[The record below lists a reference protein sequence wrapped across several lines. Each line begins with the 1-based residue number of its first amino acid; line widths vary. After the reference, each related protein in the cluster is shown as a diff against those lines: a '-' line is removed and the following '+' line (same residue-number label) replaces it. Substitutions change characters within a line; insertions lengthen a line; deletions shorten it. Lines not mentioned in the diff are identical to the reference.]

1 MIVVIADDFT
11 GAAEL
16 AGISLRYGL
25 KTVICLREIVGSNAD
40 VLIVCTDSRSLNKE
54 EAIKITSG
62 VVTGVLK
69 TGADFIYKKIDSV
82 LRGHVIDEL
91 KIQMQKTGVDKTLIV
106 PANPSLGRTISNGEY
121 FINGKKIEETEFA
134 NDPEF
139 PVRSSAI
146 KDLVGDE
153 RIYVLPHTASFP
165 GSGIVIGET
174 KDIDDTVAWA
184 NKMDD
189 SWMLAGSGDF
199 YAAILNKKYKQQK
212 QKQAK
217 TIFPHL
223 YVCGTAIEKS
233 KRTIDHIREETNC
246 VVYINRQMIEAEH
259 TNKDKWLQKAQSVLI
274 EQNRVVIAFDK
285 DMPATVSAKLLR
297 CIMARYTRFLLEKTT
312 IRELFIEGGSTAA
325 TILNELNIKSLL
337 PVHELQ
343 PGVVR
348 MQAGYMYITVKPGS
362 YELPQQIMDMYT
374 R

>member
-1 MIVVIADDFT
+1 MIAVIADDFT

-25 KTVICLREIVGSNAD
+25 KTIICLREIVASDVD

-54 EAIKITSG
+54 EAIKITSRI
-62 VVTGVLK
+62 VTDVLK
-69 TGADFIYKKIDSV
+69 TGPGFIYKKIDSV

-91 KIQMQKTGVDKTLIV
+91 KIQMQKTGFDKTLIV
-106 PANPSLGRTISNGEY
+106 PANPSLGRTISNGKY
-121 FINGKKIEETEFA
+121 FINGKKIAETEFA

-139 PVRSSAI
+139 PVKSSVV
-146 KDLVGDE
+146 KDLAGDE
-153 RIYVLPHTASFP
+153 NTYVLPHTGSLP

-174 KDIDDTVAWA
+174 KDIDDIIAWA
-184 NKMDD
+184 NKIDD

-199 YAAILNKKYKQQK
+199 YTAILNKNYKQQK

-233 KRTIDHIREETNC
+233 RKTVDHIQEETKC
-246 VVYINRQMIEAEH
+246 VVYINHQMIETEH
-259 TNKDKWLQKAQSVLI
+259 TNKDKWLQKAQSVLK
-274 EQNRVVIAFDK
+274 EQNKAVIAFDRNI
-285 DMPATVSAKLLR
+285 PANVSAKLLR
-297 CIMARYTRFLLEKTT
+297 CIMARYTSLLAERTT
-312 IRELFIEGGSTAA
+312 IRELFIEGGATAA
-325 TILNELNIKSLL
+325 TILNALKIKTLL
-337 PVHELQ
+337 PVHEWQ

-348 MQAGYMYITVKPGS
+348 MQVENMFITVKPGS